1 MRHVG
6 AQHAHPRLGRAVTDV
21 EAVGGAL
28 HLGGEGVLV
37 QHRLEQRQARPPVD
51 LGQGDFLAVD
61 GDDQVLG
68 LVIADLDLIGRLVD
82 QHGPVGALAG
92 IAVLFGD
99 DLIHGHS

>member
-6 AQHAHPRLGRAVTDV
+6 AQHAHPRTRRAVTDV

-37 QHRLEQRQARPPVD
+37 QHRLEQRQTRPPVD